1 MLPIIASIQQSGIT
15 SLRGLAIALNNRGV
29 RTARNGQWQV
39 SNVRNIWGGKLLQ
52 TCFYRRENA
61 LNLKRFPHAHEYSC
75 QVTAIFPLTTGSG
88 PAAISKE
95 IRGGLPPHHAPN
107 GPLRAAFSATTLP
120 VDITALAVSI
130 FGGNPALSRCR
141 SQPSSGLHRAQD
153 SLPSAR
159 TSQPSEVRMSN

>member
-75 QVTAIFPLTTGSG
+75 QVTAIFPTHDWQRAGRDFERNS
-88 PAAISKE
+88 S
-95 IRGGLPPHHAPN
+95 
-107 GPLRAAFSATTLP
+107 RAAAASRPKRPAEGGIFSDYLTGRHNSPRSQHFWRQPCIVPLP
-120 VDITALAVSI
+120 ITAIERA
-130 FGGNPALSRCR
+130 A
-141 SQPSSGLHRAQD
+141 SG
-153 SLPSAR
+153 AR
-159 TSQPSEVRMSN
+159 